1 MLTEQIKTE
10 NFSGGKGEDGRSGCK
25 NNRNLFIDSL
35 SVYFCINLLL
45 GVWVNDQL
53 DV

>member
-25 NNRNLFIDSL
+25 ITGIYLLIPYLFISALICCSSL
-35 SVYFCINLLL
+35 
-45 GVWVNDQL
+45 GK
-53 DV
+53 